1 MGLLNTSPQNL
12 IFSPQP
18 TVSHYDTVP
27 SVVLSWHAA
36 ASPSFYSSVCISVPT
51 EGQKDVKEN
60 LGQRELD
67 LISSGSQL
75 AATLCVASSSYFHQ
89 AQDMGNRPKPSWT
102 ERGRLEE
109 SLSFL
114 EKQ

>member
-1 MGLLNTSPQNL
+1 MSRKAWTSVNQ
-12 IFSPQP
+12 
-18 TVSHYDTVP
+18 
-27 SVVLSWHAA
+27 
-36 ASPSFYSSVCISVPT
+36 
-51 EGQKDVKEN
+51 
-60 LGQRELD
+60 LD
-67 LISSGSQL
+67 LVSSGSQL

-89 AQDMGNRPKPSWT
+89 AQVWNSPSWT